1 MRKLKNVLLRCLLL
15 SGSLSLSNEEI
26 IRKRNRI
33 FESEQKRQRENIGR
47 IEKIEVRYL
56 GTPNDATLILNQHL
70 STPYNVA
77 QRKI

>member
-1 MRKLKNVLLRCLLL
+1 MLLRCLLL